1 MKIKLFF
8 LIIPIFIYNL
18 TKGFPVGPRD
28 GIEIPPPEV
37 IKFMRRFGY
46 LDQNPDDS
54 EALYHESAIV
64 EAIKNIQKY
73 GALNQTGKLDAMTLD
88 LFTKPRCGVPDIE
101 GKPYYLHQQPVKAKT
116 VDLKIKRRKRFIF
129 GAKTWTKR
137 NIKYLIGNW
146 SLKIPREQVERDIAR
161 ALHVW
166 SQYSNLKFHRVEDT
180 SADIIVGFGSHYHG
194 DNYPFDGAGNILAHA
209 FYPYEMGSWG
219 GDVHFDEDE
228 NWKENATDLTRGV
241 DFYTVALHELGHS
254 LGLAHSPVYSSIMFP
269 YYKGPEHNVLDY
281 DDTLAMYNAY
291 LSKKLDDDVEVVN
304 EDYESSETNTEN
316 EETTEEVNTTPYNW
330 ETTKRQKFPELT
342 TTSSDLNKEKSYHSP
357 IPNICEGHFNAV
369 CYFNNSMHI
378 FKGEYVW
385 KLSPNYKVVLGY
397 PKQLHSV
404 FTDLP
409 ESVQS
414 IDACYE
420 RYDKTLV
427 VFIGNQI
434 WYFKDGNLSENSP
447 QTLTDLLGDTEGR
460 QKVNAVLLWP
470 KNNRTYIF
478 ADTIFWR
485 YNDELQTMDLGYP
498 KTMQRWPGIP
508 NNIDAAATL
517 PNGKTYFF
525 KDNRYWLYDNL
536 HVQPIRGY
544 PRRASTAWLGCT
556 TRTTQIPF
564 RSYNTTVSFIY
575 ASSSFSPAAPSISAA
590 LRQVSP
596 LSLRRSLTETQTPM
610 AP

>member
-1 MKIKLFF
+1 MLKFSTF
-8 LIIPIFIYNL
+8 LILLLIFIL
-18 TKGFPVGPRD
+18 KFIHGFPVGPRD

-73 GALNQTGKLDAMTLD
+73 GALNQTGRLDAQTLD

-101 GKPYYLHQQPVKAKT
+101 GKPYYLRQQPVIAAKSAS
-116 VDLKIKRRKRFIF
+116 LISRKKRFIF
-129 GAKTWTKR
+129 GAKTWSKR

-161 ALHVW
+161 ALNVW

-180 SADIIVGFGSHYHG
+180 SADIIVGFGAHYHG
-194 DNYPFDGAGNILAHA
+194 DNYPFDGPGNILAHA

-219 GDVHFDEDE
+219 GDIHFDEDE
-228 NWKENATDLTRGV
+228 NWKENSTDLARGV

-254 LGLAHSPVYSSIMFP
+254 LGLAHSPVFNSIMFP

-291 LSKKLDDDVEVVN
+291 LNKKLDDDVIREN
-304 EDYESSETNTEN
+304 NEEDDDEDGEGEDYDTSETNTET
-316 EETTEEVNTTPYNW
+316 EQTTEISTTPYFKEFNKRN
-330 ETTKRQKFPELT
+330 EELPEFTTV
-342 TTSSDLNKEKSYHSP
+342 SSNLNVDKSYHSP
-357 IPNICEGHFNAV
+357 IPNVCEGRFNAV

-385 KLSPNYKVVLGY
+385 KLSPNYRVVMGY
-397 PKQLHSV
+397 PKKLHNVFSQLPLNIKH
-404 FTDLP
+404 
-409 ESVQS
+409 

-420 RYDKTLV
+420 RSDKTLV
-427 VFIGNQI
+427 IFSGNHI
-434 WYFKDGNLSENSP
+434 WFYKDDNFSENSP
-447 QTLTDLLGDTEGR
+447 ISLTDLLGNSMGR
-460 QKVNAVLLWP
+460 EKVNAVLLWP

-485 YNDELQTMDLGYP
+485 YNDELQAMDTGYP

-508 NNIDAAATL
+508 DNIDAAATL

-525 KDNRYWLYDNL
+525 KDNRYWLYNNL
-536 HVQPIRGY
+536 RVQPERGY
-544 PRRASTAWLGCT
+544 PRRASTAWLSCT

-575 ASSSFSPAAPSISAA
+575 ASSPSATSSVSP
-590 LRQVSP
+590 VSP
-596 LSLRRSLTETQTPM
+596 LSLRSVIL
-610 AP
+610 